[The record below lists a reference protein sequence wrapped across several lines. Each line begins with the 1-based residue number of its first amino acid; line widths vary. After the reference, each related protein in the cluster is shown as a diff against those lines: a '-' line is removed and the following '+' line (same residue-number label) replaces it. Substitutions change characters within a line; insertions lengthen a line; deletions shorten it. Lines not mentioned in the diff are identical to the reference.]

1 MIRVH
6 HLEKSRS
13 HRVLWLLEILA
24 LDYEIVTYAR
34 DNDTQ
39 LAPKALKEI
48 HPLGKSPVVT
58 DGDITIAESGA
69 IVDYLLMRY
78 GQGQTE
84 PSSDNSAAWVNERYW
99 RHYAEGSL
107 MPLLVMRLVF
117 SQLPKQ
123 SPLLIKPIAKGINAT
138 VNERF
143 LAPQLSEHLSMIEAH
158 LEPRNQFSS
167 TWPSG
172 ADVQMSFPLQALALS
187 DSLRDYPA
195 ISRYVARIEADPA
208 WQRVVER
215 AGPMTLPGI

>member
-13 HRVLWLLEILA
+13 HRVLWLLEILQ
-24 LDYEIVTYAR
+24 LDYEMVTYAR
-34 DNDTQ
+34 DSDSQ
-39 LAPKALKEI
+39 LAPRALKDI

-84 PSSDNSAAWVNERYW
+84 PSTDNSAAWVNERYW

-117 SQLPKQ
+117 SQLPRQ
-123 SPLLIKPIAKGINAT
+123 SPLLVKPIAKGINDT
-138 VNERF
+138 VNARF
-143 LAPQLSEHLSMIEAH
+143 LAPQLAEHLAMIEAH
-158 LEPRNQFSS
+158 LEPRGQFST

-172 ADVQMSFPLQALALS
+172 ADVQMGFPLQVLS
-187 DSLRDYPA
+187 LSGSLRDFPA
-195 ISRYVARIEADPA
+195 ITRYVARIEAEPA
-208 WQRVVER
+208 WQRVVKR
-215 AGPMTLPGI
+215 AGPLMLPM

>member
-13 HRVLWLLEILA
+13 HRVLWLLEILQ
-24 LDYEIVTYAR
+24 LDYEMVTYAR
-34 DNDTQ
+34 DSDSQ
-39 LAPKALKEI
+39 LAPRALKDI

-84 PSSDNSAAWVNERYW
+84 PSTDNSAAWVNERYW

-117 SQLPKQ
+117 SQLPRQ
-123 SPLLIKPIAKGINAT
+123 SPLLVKPIAKGINDT
-138 VNERF
+138 VNARF
-143 LAPQLSEHLSMIEAH
+143 LAPQLAEHLAMIEAH
-158 LEPRNQFSS
+158 LEPRGQFST

-172 ADVQMSFPLQALALS
+172 ADVQMGFPLQVLS
-187 DSLRDYPA
+187 LSGSLRDFPA
-195 ISRYVARIEADPA
+195 ITRYVARIEAEPA

-215 AGPMTLPGI
+215 AGPLMLPM